1 MKKTTLGRAL
11 TEQLA
16 AEQRHVVSVWRALLL
31 LQRATQKIPSEERRW
46 EQAPANLEATQALL
60 SRLTRMGEFRPLKD
74 APYVYEALAP
84 YARKGLVS
92 ENEVLM
98 EAQPFSALSHATAL
112 VFHDLSDDFPQEF
125 HLILPSNESTLLP
138 PGVKPIEWDEQF
150 TSIGHTPKSLFG
162 KPIQWHQLTAGPAEI
177 GTAEYRPN
185 GYPVRVTTPERT
197 LIDAI
202 HHPEWCGGFS
212 KALQA
217 WIEARD
223 TINLDTLVETV
234 DALGVNIL
242 RQRAGFIMDE
252 LELHH
257 PALMEWS
264 RSAKRGGSSRL
275 VGSEPFS
282 SQYSEK
288 WKLSI
293 NAPVGLLA
301 EARA

>member
-1 MKKTTLGRAL
+1 MA
-11 TEQLA
+11 E
-16 AEQRHVVSVWRALLL
+16 EQRHVVSIWRALLL
-31 LQRATQKIPSEERRW
+31 LQRATQKVPPEERRW
-46 EQAPANLEATQALL
+46 EQAPTSLEATQALL
-60 SRLTRMGEFRPLKD
+60 SRLTKMGEFRPLKEV
-74 APYVYEALAP
+74 PYVYEARAP

-125 HLILPSNESTLLP
+125 HLILPSNNSALLP
-138 PGVKPIEWDEQF
+138 PGIDQTEWSEKF
-150 TSIGHTPKSLFG
+150 TSIGHTPRSLFG
-162 KPIQWHQLTAGPAEI
+162 KPIHWHQLSAGPAEI
-177 GTAEYRPN
+177 GTSEYRPN

-212 KALQA
+212 KVLQA
-217 WIEARD
+217 WVEARD
-223 TINLDTLVETV
+223 IINLDILVETV
-234 DALGVNIL
+234 EAFGVNIL

-257 PALMEWS
+257 PTLEDWS
-264 RSAKRGGSSRL
+264 RLAKRGGSSRL

-282 SQYSEK
+282 SLFSEK